1 MSATPRAILL
11 YDDDC
16 GFCRWFAERIRR
28 WDRAGALMFASI
40 QSATGQELLGSV
52 PPELRLATM
61 HVVSVDGRVWS
72 GGEAVRELL
81 RVLPGGSLPAGLAG
95 SLPETTDRLYRVLVR
110 HRTTFG
116 RWLGEAACSV
126 DPSRLS

>member
-1 MSATPRAILL
+1 MNASATPTLL

-16 GFCRWFAERIRR
+16 GFCRWFADRIRR
-28 WDRAGALMFASI
+28 WDRAGALTFTSI
-40 QSATGQELLGSV
+40 QGAQGQELLRSV

-61 HVVSVDGRVWS
+61 HVVSPDGRVWS

-81 RVLPGGSLPAGLAG
+81 RILPGGSLPAGLAG
-95 SLPETTDRLYRVLVR
+95 AFPETTDRLYRLLVR

-116 RWLGEAACSV
+116 RWLGEDACGV
-126 DPSRLS
+126 DPSRLR